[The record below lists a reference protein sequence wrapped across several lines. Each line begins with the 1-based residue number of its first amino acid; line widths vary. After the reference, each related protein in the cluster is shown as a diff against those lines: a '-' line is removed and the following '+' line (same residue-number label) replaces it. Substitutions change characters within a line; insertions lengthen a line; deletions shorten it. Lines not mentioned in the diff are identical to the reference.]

1 MTQYVQIDRRE
12 FEEHLLTGE
21 MMLIVNLKFMNV
33 YDPLQMNIAR
43 LIQYIKHP
51 ASFFYRVLE
60 VDDGD
65 DGEDLDE

>member
-1 MTQYVQIDRRE
+1 MTQYVQIDRKE
-12 FEEHLLTGE
+12 FEERLLTGE
-21 MMLIVNLKFMNV
+21 RMLLANLQFMDV
-33 YDPLQMNIAR
+33 YDPLQITLAR

-60 VDDGD
+60 VK